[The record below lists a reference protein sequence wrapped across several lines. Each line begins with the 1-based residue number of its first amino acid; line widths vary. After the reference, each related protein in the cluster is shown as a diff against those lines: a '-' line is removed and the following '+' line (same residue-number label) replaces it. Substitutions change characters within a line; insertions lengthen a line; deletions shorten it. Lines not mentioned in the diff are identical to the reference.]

1 MLNFLLVPTT
11 LFELYCILLVDFEK
25 GTIRQFYDGANVI
38 QRTYKNLFVQSSRD
52 VGYINAYISLLL
64 LGPS

>member
-25 GTIRQFYDGANVI
+25 GIIRQFYDGANVI
-38 QRTYKNLFVQSSRD
+38 QCTYKNLFVQSSHD

-64 LGPS
+64 LGPC